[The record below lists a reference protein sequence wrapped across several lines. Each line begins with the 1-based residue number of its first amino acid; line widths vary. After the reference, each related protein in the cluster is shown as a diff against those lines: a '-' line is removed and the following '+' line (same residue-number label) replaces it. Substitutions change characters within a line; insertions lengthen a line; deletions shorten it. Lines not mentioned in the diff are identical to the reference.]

1 MKLCVYINCFSPK
14 IIIKKDQESSN
25 WNNTYWHSCWS
36 WKQTYYYGWLI
47 INMTYV
53 WINGFQWGIN
63 LKMNL
68 TTCTPIK
75 KRDYITDNTNT
86 HMYKFWPSVKNQSD
100 SKLKLSFIPS
110 LKLCEIP
117 KFVFGFDVVYNY
129 KNTYEC

>member
-1 MKLCVYINCFSPK
+1 
-14 IIIKKDQESSN
+14 
-25 WNNTYWHSCWS
+25 
-36 WKQTYYYGWLI
+36 
-47 INMTYV
+47 MTYV

-86 HMYKFWPSVKNQSD
+86 HMYKFWPSVKNQND
-100 SKLKLSFIPS
+100 LKLKLSFITS

>member
-1 MKLCVYINCFSPK
+1 
-14 IIIKKDQESSN
+14 
-25 WNNTYWHSCWS
+25 
-36 WKQTYYYGWLI
+36 
-47 INMTYV
+47 MTYV

-75 KRDYITDNTNT
+75 KRGYITDNTNT
-86 HMYKFWPSVKNQSD
+86 HMYKFWSSVKNQND

-117 KFVFGFDVVYNY
+117 KFVFGFDVLYNY
-129 KNTYEC
+129 KNIYEC